1 MGRSNTGF
9 GIRDKFQ
16 FTAAGSETT
25 VSGSDDNSRTLKFSD
40 GKYVDVYLN
49 GVLLSANT
57 DYNTTTTN
65 TIGGLVALAAN
76 DLMEIVSYDI
86 FSVADVV
93 PATGGTFSGNVA
105 FVGDTSIGGNQTVTG
120 DLTVTGNLIG
130 DIEITGTTP
139 KLTIGDAGTED
150 STLLFDGNAQD
161 YYVALD
167 DSADDLV
174 IGLGATVGTTPAIS
188 IDSDQLVTTHAGIT
202 MAGTTPTL
210 TIGDAGAEDTKIV
223 FDGNA
228 KDFYI
233 ALDDSAD
240 KMVIG
245 EGSTVGTNSILT
257 ITDDS
262 ITIGDAAAVDTK
274 IVFDGN
280 AQDYYIALDDSA
292 DDLLI
297 GLGSAVGTT
306 PAISIDENQLVT
318 THAGITMAGTT
329 PTLTIGDAG
338 AEDTKIVFDGNA
350 ADFHIGLDDSADNIK
365 IGLGSALGTTPIL
378 TISDGS
384 LLLSGTTPTLTIG
397 DAGAEDTKIVFDGN
411 AQDFYIG
418 LDDSADDL
426 LIGLGSAVGTTPA
439 IAIDENLQ
447 ITTGGDIV
455 MGGATPTLTIGDAG
469 AEDAKI
475 VFDGNAQDFHIGLD
489 DSADDLVIG
498 LGSALGTT
506 PAISIAETLK
516 TQFGGAAVG
525 KTLVDATNTGNVT
538 LDYDASQNF
547 VLTFTGNVTL
557 VNPTTESVGQTGIIV
572 IIQDGTGS
580 RTLAVGTDYE
590 FPAGEAPTIST
601 GANTTDIIPY
611 VVIAA
616 NRVAL
621 GAPQLAFA

>member
-188 IDSDQLVTTHAGIT
+188 INSDQLVTTHAGIT

-228 KDFYI
+228 
-233 ALDDSAD
+233 
-240 KMVIG
+240 
-245 EGSTVGTNSILT
+245 
-257 ITDDS
+257 
-262 ITIGDAAAVDTK
+262 
-274 IVFDGN
+274 
-280 AQDYYIALDDSA
+280 
-292 DDLLI
+292 
-297 GLGSAVGTT
+297 
-306 PAISIDENQLVT
+306 
-318 THAGITMAGTT
+318 
-329 PTLTIGDAG
+329 
-338 AEDTKIVFDGNA
+338 
-350 ADFHIGLDDSADNIK
+350 
-365 IGLGSALGTTPIL
+365 
-378 TISDGS
+378 
-384 LLLSGTTPTLTIG
+384 
-397 DAGAEDTKIVFDGN
+397 
-411 AQDFYIG
+411 QDFYIG

-426 LIGLGSAVGTTPA
+426 
-439 IAIDENLQ
+439 
-447 ITTGGDIV
+447 
-455 MGGATPTLTIGDAG
+455 
-469 AEDAKI
+469 
-475 VFDGNAQDFHIGLD
+475 
-489 DSADDLVIG
+489 VIG
-498 LGSALGTT
+498 KGSALGTT
-506 PAISIAETLK
+506 PAISIDENLK
-516 TQFGGAAVG
+516 TQFGGGAVG
-525 KTLVDATNTGNVT
+525 KTSTANATGSTT
-538 LDYDASQNF
+538 LDYDANQNF
-547 VLTFTGNVTL
+547 VLTATGNITL
-557 VNPTTESVGQTGIIV
+557 ANPSTETVGQTGFIA

-580 RTLAVGTDYE
+580 RTLTLGTDYE
-590 FPAGEAPTIST
+590 SPASGGITLT
-601 GANTTDIIPY
+601 TTANATDVLPY

-621 GAPQLAFA
+621 GTPQLAFG